1 MNLGGVNTST
11 LFFFKKVLTILC
23 LLNLQIT
30 LESYCQFLQKPT
42 EILIK
47 ISLYLYQF
55 GETDIITILSPV
67 SMNVVYLSI
76 YSDLL

>member
-11 LFFFKKVLTILC
+11 LFFFKNVLTILC
-23 LLNLQIT
+23 PLNLQIT
-30 LESYCQFLQKPT
+30 LESYCQFLQKPA

-55 GETDIITILSPV
+55 GETDILTILSHV